1 MADHGHVLCN
11 EKKAHV
17 HAASLSFFQQNNNYD
32 TTDIAQFFF
41 NEWIIELVWET
52 IKNSVL
58 DYFICWCFTTH
69 PAL

>member
-32 TTDIAQFFF
+32 TTDIVQFFLT
-41 NEWIIELVWET
+41 NG
-52 IKNSVL
+52 
-58 DYFICWCFTTH
+58 
-69 PAL
+69 